1 MAAPGPQP
9 HPAAPSPARPP
20 AGRATAEQGL
30 QRIWQTRGPAAW
42 ALWPVSLLYRA
53 LVALRHALYRTG
65 LLRSEHPGRPVIVVG
80 NVIAGGAG
88 KTPVAIA
95 LVKHLQAR
103 GLRVGVISRGYGRS
117 TQDCRAVL
125 PGSPASEVGDEP
137 ALIARSFEEGA
148 AAVPVFVAPRR
159 ITAARALL
167 AAHPGTDVIVCDD
180 GLQHLALRRDLEI
193 CIFNDLGLGNGF
205 LLPAGPLREPWPR
218 RVDFVLHAGHAPPEE
233 TSAPASNGTSAPAF
247 GLQRRLAPWAVRAD
261 GSQVPL
267 AQLRGQPLHALAA
280 VARPGDFFA
289 MLQAEGLT
297 LEHMEALPDH
307 YDFNSW
313 KRPPDALQTVI
324 CTEKDAVKLWA
335 LHPQALAVPL
345 AVQID
350 PRFFDALDAR
360 LPALAPTAAASKPPL
375 SSTPA

>member
-9 HPAAPSPARPP
+9 PPAAPSPARPP
-20 AGRATAEQGL
+20 AGRATAEQGV
-30 QRIWQTRGPAAW
+30 QKIWQTRGPAAW
-42 ALWPVSLLYRA
+42 ALWPVALLYGA
-53 LVALRHALYRTG
+53 LVALRRALYRTG
-65 LLRSEHPGRPVIVVG
+65 LLRAEHPGRPVIVVG

-88 KTPVAIA
+88 KTPVVIA

-103 GLRVGVISRGYGRS
+103 GLQVGVVSRGYGRS
-117 TQDCRAVL
+117 AQDCRAVL

-137 ALIARSFEEGA
+137 ALIARSFAES

-193 CIFNDLGLGNGF
+193 CIFNDQGVGNGF
-205 LLPAGPLREPWPR
+205 LLPAGPLREAWPR
-218 RVDFVLHAGHAPPEE
+218 PVDFVLHAGHAPPEE
-233 TSAPASNGTSAPAF
+233 ASAPAF

-261 GSQVPL
+261 GSRVPL

-280 VARPGDFFA
+280 VARPGDFFT
-289 MLQAEGLT
+289 MLQTEGLT
-297 LEHMEALPDH
+297 LGHTEALPDH

-313 KRPPDALQTVI
+313 KRPLDARQTVI

-345 AVQID
+345 AVQIN
-350 PRFFDALDAR
+350 PLFFDALDAR
-360 LPALAPTAAASKPPL
+360 LSALPAMAPTTAERKPPL
-375 SSTPA
+375 SSPPA

>member
-1 MAAPGPQP
+1 MGAAPGPQP
-9 HPAAPSPARPP
+9 PPAAPSPARPP
-20 AGRATAEQGL
+20 TGRNAAEQGL
-30 QRIWQTRGPAAW
+30 QHIWQKRGGAAW
-42 ALWPVSLLYRA
+42 ALWPAALLYGA
-53 LVALRHALYRTG
+53 LVALRRTLYRTG

-88 KTPVAIA
+88 KTPVVIA
-95 LVKHLQAR
+95 LVKHLQAQ
-103 GLRVGVISRGYGRS
+103 GLQVGVISRGYGRS

-137 ALIARSFEEGA
+137 ALIARSFAGD

-180 GLQHLALRRDLEI
+180 GLQHLALKRDLEI
-193 CIFNDLGLGNGF
+193 CIFNDQGVGNGW

-218 RVDFVLHAGHAPPEE
+218 RVDFVLHAGTTAPGG
-233 TSAPASNGTSAPAF
+233 TTASAF
-247 GLQRRLAPWAVRAD
+247 GMQRRLAPWAMRSD

-289 MLQAEGLT
+289 MLKSEGLT
-297 LEHMEALPDH
+297 LEHTEALPDH

-313 KRPPDALQTVI
+313 KRPPDARQAVI

-335 LHPQALAVPL
+335 LHPEALAVPL

-350 PRFFDALDAR
+350 PPFFDALDMK
-360 LPALAPTAAASKPPL
+360 LPALRAQVAAHRPPL
-375 SSTPA
+375 SSPPA